1 MSTLPLAGH
10 LLAAVPDL
18 RDPNFFRSVVLVFQH
33 DQEGAAGLV
42 LNRQLSLSLGEAA
55 REVMQL
61 EGDFPQPLF
70 WGGPVEGPLMALH
83 DSLAL
88 AELQVLPGVFFS
100 MQRENLQALIQRPK
114 QTYRIFTGYSGW
126 GSGQLENELADGGWL
141 ATPANADSVFGD
153 PAPLWRTVC
162 ERIGKEIILPPH
174 ASGPQPPSPE
184 VN

>member
-1 MSTLPLAGH
+1 MSNLPLTGH

-42 LNRQLSLSLGEAA
+42 LNRQLSLSIGEVA
-55 REVMQL
+55 REAMQL

-88 AELQVLPGVFFS
+88 AEMQVLPGVFLS
-100 MQRENLQALIQRPK
+100 MQRENLQALIQRPQ
-114 QTYRIFTGYSGW
+114 QTFRMFTGYSGW
-126 GSGQLENELADGGWL
+126 GKDQLDSEMADGGWL
-141 ATPANADSVFGD
+141 ATPAMADWVFGD
-153 PAPLWRTVC
+153 PSTLWRTVC
-162 ERIGKEIILPPH
+162 EQIGKQILLPPH
-174 ASGPQPPSPE
+174 LSGPQPPTSE
-184 VN
+184 SN